1 MVGQNV
7 QSFWGSIEFIPLH
20 MEGTFDTQDI
30 GKGPVEPISLFLSEY
45 TDKPSV
51 YCARSRLFG

>member
-7 QSFWGSIEFIPLH
+7 QSFEFIPLH
-20 MEGTFDTQDI
+20 MEGAFDTQDI

-51 YCARSRLFG
+51 YCARNRLFG